1 MTGLRVNTKNMN
13 NLVLAL
19 EKLTK
24 IPKQLL
30 LKGIAGE
37 MGIDV
42 MLYSI
47 RMTTLLTKDFKSLI
61 IFLEKPD
68 EI

>member
-1 MTGLRVNTKNMN
+1 MIGLRVNTKNMN

-30 LKGIAGE
+30 LKGIVKE
-37 MGIDV
+37 IGIDV
-42 MLYSI
+42 MRFSI
-47 RMTTLLTKDFKSLI
+47 RMTTLLTKHFKV
-61 IFLEKPD
+61 
-68 EI
+68 